1 MSLSESIILIGSK
14 PSMNYVLTIALQFNK
29 GVKRIRV
36 KARGE
41 DISKAVNVVEILR
54 TRYLR
59 NRVVIKEVRIGS
71 ESIGEGEEKTISI
84 IEITL
89 ERK

>member
-71 ESIGEGEEKTISI
+71 ESIGEGEEKTIST